1 MEKKRFKMYKK
12 KKTWVVAPIIFLGLL
27 GASAFATEQVVH
39 ADEVGKEQVIQMT
52 EIEQPSVVEAG
63 TPTEDSQATAV
74 QEEAAETSPSIETT
88 EPLAPSEP
96 AETDE
101 AEGVTEQDVS
111 TEDQLVTESTDE
123 GQSTDSTEGLEAE
136 TKESTTVP
144 TEADEGQTEEAAGLE
159 ATEVVETPA
168 DSSNQ
173 PVVKEAATNNQTVTT
188 SAPPKKAPV
197 ATAKTAAAT
206 PKATKAAPAA
216 TIAIYRVYNP
226 NSGEHLHTMNL
237 HEKNYLVRLGW
248 RYEGI
253 SMRVPLTGRQL
264 FRIYN
269 PNSGEHFFTLDG
281 KERDQLKRAGWRYE
295 GIAWHTPWAGMPMY
309 RVFNPNSR
317 GAGLHHYTMLLSER
331 NMLLKAGWRNE
342 GISWYTLGGAQPIAP
357 VQRTLN
363 VPYVSQYVPVFSPWG
378 CAGASMT
385 MLLRYKGKTVDLN
398 YVQDHLPMYPTDKG
412 GQKGNVYTGA
422 GFGWV
427 ITPGSLASYAKRWYK
442 NVSNISNV
450 STQNIV
456 DRIINGNPVLYYGYS
471 SYQTNTIR
479 NHCKVIAGYKDNKFL
494 VYDPLY
500 YSSSAKAGSGG
511 PNKAYDRGAM
521 AWVSITDFSKEWDG
535 RAVGIS

>member
-1 MEKKRFKMYKK
+1 MEKKRFRMYKR

-27 GASAFATEQVVH
+27 GASAFATDEH
-39 ADEVGKEQVIQMT
+39 AAYADEVGKEQIVQVV
-52 EIEQPSVVEAG
+52 EPESAAVVEAAPLNENQVSDVG
-63 TPTEDSQATAV
+63 GEVTETP
-74 QEEAAETSPSIETT
+74 PSTETT
-88 EPLAPSEP
+88 EPVEPSTPTETDGPGGTTEQETPIEEP
-96 AETDE
+96 KETDE
-101 AEGVTEQDVS
+101 TK
-111 TEDQLVTESTDE
+111 STDE
-123 GQSTDSTEGLEAE
+123 EEVTDPKEVDENKTEDST
-136 TKESTTVP
+136 VP
-144 TEADEGQTEEAAGLE
+144 D
-159 ATEVVETPA
+159 ATEVVEKPIV
-168 DSSNQ
+168 DSSAKQEATTNKNTVAST
-173 PVVKEAATNNQTVTT
+173 PPTAATA
-188 SAPPKKAPV
+188 APKAAV
-197 ATAKTAAAT
+197 AST
-206 PKATKAAPAA
+206 PKAETKAAVAP

-237 HEKNYLVRLGW
+237 NEKNYLVKL
-248 RYEGI
+248 
-253 SMRVPLTGRQL
+253 
-264 FRIYN
+264 
-269 PNSGEHFFTLDG
+269 
-281 KERDQLKRAGWRYE
+281 GWRYE

-317 GAGLHHYTMLLSER
+317 GAGSHHYTMLLSER
-331 NMLLKAGWRNE
+331 NALIKVGWRNE

-385 MLLRYKGKTVDLN
+385 MLLKYKGKNVDLK
-398 YVQDHLPMYPTDKG
+398 YVQDHLPMYPNDKG

-427 ITPGSLASYAKRWYK
+427 ITPDSLANYAKKWYK
-442 NVSNISNV
+442 NVSNISNI

-471 SYQTNTIR
+471 SYQANTIR

-511 PNKAYDRGAM
+511 PNKTYDRGAM
-521 AWVSITDFSKEWDG
+521 AWVSITDFAKEWDG
-535 RAVGIS
+535 RAIGIS

>member
-12 KKTWVVAPIIFLGLL
+12 KKTWVVAPIVFLGLL
-27 GASAFATEQVVH
+27 GASAFATNGQSVH
-39 ADEVGKEQVIQMT
+39 ADEVNKDQVVHVI
-52 EIEQPSVVEAG
+52 EPEQP
-63 TPTEDSQATAV
+63 
-74 QEEAAETSPSIETT
+74 ITT
-88 EPLAPSEP
+88 EERVASTDNQANDTQDEITEAPSSTETNESAEQSNPSGSEGTKDTTEQEAPSEDQEETKTTNEEEATDP
-96 AETDE
+96 ANADE
-101 AEGVTEQDVS
+101 EQ
-111 TEDQLVTESTDE
+111 TED
-123 GQSTDSTEGLEAE
+123 
-136 TKESTTVP
+136 TTVP
-144 TEADEGQTEEAAGLE
+144 
-159 ATEVVETPA
+159 
-168 DSSNQ
+168 DSSETVEAPILDNNQ
-173 PVVKEAATNNQTVTT
+173 KQETVKEEPAKKQQPAATATQT
-188 SAPPKKAPV
+188 K
-197 ATAKTAAAT
+197 TAKATPVAT
-206 PKATKAAPAA
+206 PKAQASTTA

-226 NSGEHLHTMNL
+226 NSGEHLHTMNV
-237 HEKNYLVRLGW
+237 HEKNYLVKLGW

-281 KERDQLKRAGWRYE
+281 KERDNLKRAGWRYE

-317 GAGLHHYTMLLSER
+317 GAGSHHYTMLISER

-363 VPYVSQYVPVFSPWG
+363 VPYVSQYIPVFSPWG

-385 MLLRYKGKTVDLN
+385 MLLRYKGKNVDLK
-398 YVQDHLPMYPTDKG
+398 YVQDHLPMYPNDKG
-412 GQKGNVYTGA
+412 GQKGDVYTGA

-427 ITPGSLASYAKRWYK
+427 ITPGSLANYAKKWYK

-511 PNKAYDRGAM
+511 PNKTYDRGAM
-521 AWVSITDFSKEWDG
+521 AWVSITDFAKEWDG

>member
-12 KKTWVVAPIIFLGLL
+12 KKTWVVAPIVFLGLL
-27 GASAFATEQVVH
+27 GASAFATDEQAVY
-39 ADEVGKEQVIQMT
+39 ADEVGKEQVVQ
-52 EIEQPSVVEAG
+52 VVE
-63 TPTEDSQATAV
+63 TAPAV
-74 QEEAAETSPSIETT
+74 VEEAAPITENQANDAQGEVAETPSATETSESTEPTEPSKPAETEGTGETT
-88 EPLAPSEP
+88 EPEVPKEEQE
-96 AETDE
+96 ETTD
-101 AEGVTEQDVS
+101 TQPK
-111 TEDQLVTESTDE
+111 DQEETMD
-123 GQSTDSTEGLEAE
+123 STDSTE
-136 TKESTTVP
+136 V
-144 TEADEGQTEEAAGLE
+144 DEGKTEDTTASDS
-159 ATEVVETPA
+159 TEVIETPTV
-168 DSSNQ
+168 DTSSKEE
-173 PVVKEAATNNQTVTT
+173 VVKDEPASN
-188 SAPPKKAPV
+188 K
-197 ATAKTAAAT
+197 AAAT
-206 PKATKAAPAA
+206 TTTTQPKVAAAAPKAATTAAPKAAAKAAPAQ

-226 NSGEHLHTMNL
+226 NSGEHLHTMNV
-237 HEKNYLVRLGW
+237 HEKNYLVKLGW

-269 PNSGEHFFTLDG
+269 PNSGEHFFTLDA
-281 KERDQLKRAGWRYE
+281 KERDHLKRVGWRYE

-317 GAGLHHYTMLLSER
+317 GAGSHHYTMLLSER
-331 NMLLKAGWRNE
+331 NHLLKLGWRNE

-357 VQRTLN
+357 VERTLN

-385 MLLRYKGKTVDLN
+385 MLLRYKGKTVDLK
-398 YVQDHLPMYPTDKG
+398 YVQDNLPMYPNDKG

-427 ITPGSLASYAKRWYK
+427 ITPDSLANYAKKWYK

-471 SYQTNTIR
+471 SYQANTIR

-500 YSSSAKAGSGG
+500 YSANAKAGSGG
-511 PNKAYDRGAM
+511 PNKTYDRGAM
-521 AWVSITDFSKEWDG
+521 AWVSITDFAKEWDG
-535 RAVGIS
+535 RAIGVS

>member
-12 KKTWVVAPIIFLGLL
+12 KKTWVVAPIVFLGLL
-27 GASAFATEQVVH
+27 GASAFATDEQAVY
-39 ADEVGKEQVIQMT
+39 ADEVGKEQVVQ
-52 EIEQPSVVEAG
+52 VVE
-63 TPTEDSQATAV
+63 PEQEV
-74 QEEAAETSPSIETT
+74 VEEAAPITENQTNEAQGEVAETPPTTETSESTEPTEPIKPAETEGTGETT
-88 EPLAPSEP
+88 EPEVPN
-96 AETDE
+96 
-101 AEGVTEQDVS
+101 
-111 TEDQLVTESTDE
+111 EDQEEITDTQPKDQE
-123 GQSTDSTEGLEAE
+123 EMTDSTE
-136 TKESTTVP
+136 STEVDEEK
-144 TEADEGQTEEAAGLE
+144 TEDTTASVS
-159 ATEVVETPA
+159 TEVVETPTV
-168 DSSNQ
+168 DSSSKEE
-173 PVVKEAATNNQTVTT
+173 PVKDEPASN
-188 SAPPKKAPV
+188 KA
-197 ATAKTAAAT
+197 AAAT
-206 PKATKAAPAA
+206 TTIQPKVAVAAPKAAAATAPKAATKAAPAQ

-226 NSGEHLHTMNL
+226 NSGEHLHTMNV
-237 HEKNYLVRLGW
+237 HEKNYLVKLGW

-269 PNSGEHFFTLDG
+269 PNSGEHFFTLDA
-281 KERDQLKRAGWRYE
+281 KERDHLKRVGWRYE

-317 GAGLHHYTMLLSER
+317 GAGSHHYTMLLSER
-331 NMLLKAGWRNE
+331 NHLLKVGWRNE

-357 VQRTLN
+357 VERTLN

-385 MLLRYKGKTVDLN
+385 MLLRYKGKTVDLK
-398 YVQDHLPMYPTDKG
+398 YVQDNLPMYPNDKG
-412 GQKGNVYTGA
+412 GQKGNVYTGE

-427 ITPGSLASYAKRWYK
+427 ITPDSLANYAKKWYK

-471 SYQTNTIR
+471 SYQANTIR

-494 VYDPLY
+494 VYYPLY
-500 YSSSAKAGSGG
+500 YSANARAGSGG
-511 PNKAYDRGAM
+511 PNKTYDRGAM

-535 RAVGIS
+535 RAIGVS

>member
-1 MEKKRFKMYKK
+1 MEKKRFKMYKR
-12 KKTWVVAPIIFLGLL
+12 KKTWVVAPIVFLGLL
-27 GASAFATEQVVH
+27 GASAFAANDQVAHADEMNKEQVVQVVEPEQPI
-39 ADEVGKEQVIQMT
+39 ATEENAPSTENQANSTQDEIIETTPST
-52 EIEQPSVVEAG
+52 EISEPTEPSNPSESEGTKDTSEQE
-63 TPTEDSQATAV
+63 TPTED
-74 QEEAAETSPSIETT
+74 QEETK
-88 EPLAPSEP
+88 
-96 AETDE
+96 
-101 AEGVTEQDVS
+101 
-111 TEDQLVTESTDE
+111 STDE
-123 GQSTDSTEGLEAE
+123 EEITDPAEVDEEQTEDTTVPDSTEIVEVPVLDNTQKQE
-136 TKESTTVP
+136 T
-144 TEADEGQTEEAAGLE
+144 
-159 ATEVVETPA
+159 
-168 DSSNQ
+168 
-173 PVVKEAATNNQTVTT
+173 VKEEPAKKQPAAITTQT
-188 SAPPKKAPV
+188 K
-197 ATAKTAAAT
+197 TAKATTAAA
-206 PKATKAAPAA
+206 PKAQTKAAPAA

-226 NSGEHLHTMNL
+226 NSGEHLHTMNV
-237 HEKNYLVRLGW
+237 HEKNYLVKLGW

-281 KERDQLKRAGWRYE
+281 KERDNLKRAGWRYE

-317 GAGLHHYTMLLSER
+317 GAGSHHYTMLVSER

-385 MLLRYKGKTVDLN
+385 MLLRYKGKNVDLK
-398 YVQDHLPMYPTDKG
+398 YVQDHLPMYPNDKG
-412 GQKGNVYTGA
+412 GQKGNVYTGE

-427 ITPGSLASYAKRWYK
+427 ITPGSLANYAKRWYK

-456 DRIINGNPVLYYGYS
+456 DRITNGNPVLYYGYS

-479 NHCKVIAGYKDNKFL
+479 NHCKVIAGYKDNQFL

-511 PNKAYDRGAM
+511 PNKTYDRGAM
-521 AWVSITDFSKEWDG
+521 AWVSITDFTKEWDG
-535 RAVGIS
+535 RAIGIS

>member
-1 MEKKRFKMYKK
+1 MEKKRFRMYKR
-12 KKTWVVAPIIFLGLL
+12 KKTWVVAPIVFLGLL
-27 GASAFATEQVVH
+27 GASAFATDEH
-39 ADEVGKEQVIQMT
+39 AAYADEVGKEQVVQVV
-52 EIEQPSVVEAG
+52 EPESSAVVEAAPSNENQGSDVQGEVAETPPSTETAEPVEPSKPTEPDGSSG
-63 TPTEDSQATAV
+63 TTEQEIPIEEPKETDETKPTDEEEVTDPKEVDENKTEDS
-74 QEEAAETSPSIETT
+74 
-88 EPLAPSEP
+88 
-96 AETDE
+96 
-101 AEGVTEQDVS
+101 
-111 TEDQLVTESTDE
+111 
-123 GQSTDSTEGLEAE
+123 
-136 TKESTTVP
+136 TVP
-144 TEADEGQTEEAAGLE
+144 D
-159 ATEVVETPA
+159 ATEVVEK
-168 DSSNQ
+168 
-173 PVVKEAATNNQTVTT
+173 PVVDNSAKQEAATNKNTVASTPPKAAT
-188 SAPPKKAPV
+188 AAPKAAVASAPKAE
-197 ATAKTAAAT
+197 
-206 PKATKAAPAA
+206 TKAAAA
-216 TIAIYRVYNP
+216 PTIAIYRVYNP

-237 HEKNYLVRLGW
+237 NEKNYLVKLGW

-253 SMRVPLTGRQL
+253 SMRVPLSGRQL

-281 KERDQLKRAGWRYE
+281 KERDNLKRSGWRYE

-317 GAGLHHYTMLLSER
+317 GAGSHHYTMLLSER
-331 NMLLKAGWRNE
+331 NALIKVGWRNE

-385 MLLRYKGKTVDLN
+385 MLLRYKGKNVDLK
-398 YVQDHLPMYPTDKG
+398 YVQDHLPMYPNDKG

-427 ITPGSLASYAKRWYK
+427 ITPDSLANYAKKWYK
-442 NVSNISNV
+442 NVSNISNI

-471 SYQTNTIR
+471 SYQANTIR

-511 PNKAYDRGAM
+511 PNKTYDRGAM
-521 AWVSITDFSKEWDG
+521 AWVSITDFAKEWDG
-535 RAVGIS
+535 RAIGIS

>member
-12 KKTWVVAPIIFLGLL
+12 KKTWVVAPIVFLGLL
-27 GASAFATEQVVH
+27 GASAFATDQSSVYADEVSKEQVV
-39 ADEVGKEQVIQMT
+39 Q
-52 EIEQPSVVEAG
+52 VVEPEPIA
-63 TPTEDSQATAV
+63 
-74 QEEAAETSPSIETT
+74 EEAIPSTDIQEPAENQTPAETT
-88 EPLAPSEP
+88 ESTESNEP
-96 AETDE
+96 VETDDTE
-101 AEGVTEQDVS
+101 DTTEQDVPKENQEKPVETQPTEEEAKDSEETTDDETKDS
-111 TEDQLVTESTDE
+111 TVSDSTDTVDTPTLDSAVKQEISKTEST
-123 GQSTDSTEGLEAE
+123 
-136 TKESTTVP
+136 
-144 TEADEGQTEEAAGLE
+144 
-159 ATEVVETPA
+159 
-168 DSSNQ
+168 SNQ
-173 PVVKEAATNNQTVTT
+173 P
-188 SAPPKKAPV
+188 
-197 ATAKTAAAT
+197 AAAAPTQPKVAAAAPKAAVAST
-206 PKATKAAPAA
+206 PKAETKAAPVA

-237 HEKNYLVRLGW
+237 NEKNYLVKLGW

-253 SMRVPLTGRQL
+253 SMRVPLSGRQL

-281 KERDQLKRAGWRYE
+281 KERDNLKRAGWRYE

-317 GAGLHHYTMLLSER
+317 GAGSHHYTMLLSER
-331 NMLLKAGWRNE
+331 NSLLKAGWRNE

-357 VQRTLN
+357 VSRTLN

-385 MLLRYKGKTVDLN
+385 MLLRYKGKNVDLK
-398 YVQDHLPMYPTDKG
+398 YVQDHLPMYPNDKG

-427 ITPGSLASYAKRWYK
+427 ITPGSLANYAKKWYS

-471 SYQTNTIR
+471 SYQANTIR

-511 PNKAYDRGAM
+511 PNKTYDRGAM
-521 AWVSITDFSKEWDG
+521 AWVSITDFTKEWDG
-535 RAVGIS
+535 RAIGIS